1 MQAVALINRLC
12 PTVHFKT
19 TIRFIIHV
27 QQSFNFLSAANVDE
41 DTLFE
46 FSRKDLKDL
55 FDGVEHFMLRRRV
68 WNILEKLVRS
78 VNVFKFKRSLTN
90 FVWAA
95 WYIE

>member
-1 MQAVALINRLC
+1 M
-12 PTVHFKT
+12 
-19 TIRFIIHV
+19 

-46 FSRKDLKDL
+46 FSREDLKDL

-78 VNVFKFKRSLTN
+78 VNVSKFKRSP
-90 FVWAA
+90 
-95 WYIE
+95 